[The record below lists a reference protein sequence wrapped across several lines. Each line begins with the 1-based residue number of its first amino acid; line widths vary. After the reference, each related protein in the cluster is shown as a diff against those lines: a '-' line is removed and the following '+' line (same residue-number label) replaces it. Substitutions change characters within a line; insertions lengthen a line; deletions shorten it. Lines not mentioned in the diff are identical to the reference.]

1 MAPVILDGQSLTPQ
15 SVEKIAFGE
24 KVSID
29 AVTRPLLEKGR
40 RIVERHLEEGIPLY
54 GLNTGL
60 GARAGEMLPPEALAE
75 FSLRMVRGRAQ
86 GLGEPLTASQ
96 VRAVIATRLN
106 TLLSGAA
113 GASPSLADYLVE
125 VLNRNVLPV
134 MRRHAS
140 IGAGD
145 LVAMAALPHALIG
158 EGEILVN
165 DERGPAGEAL
175 AAAGLKPLTLKPK
188 DGQVLCNSTAFS
200 VGLAALA
207 AARARRAVTS
217 LQIAGALSFV
227 GFRGNPTPF
236 ARPATRIR
244 PQPGEVEA
252 GDELLALTDF
262 GASDKKP
269 RRFQDPLSLRCMP
282 QVHGAAYAEAE
293 RLEAALAIELNSV
306 ADNPVVLLD
315 EETIIGTSNF
325 HMPHL
330 TLTLDGMARALALAA
345 TDSVS
350 RIAKLM
356 STNFS
361 DLPPLL
367 SSTSADRAG
376 LAPLL
381 KPAEALRAEII
392 HLANPVPILPSQ
404 NADGQEDAATFSALA
419 AQKLAE
425 LLDRLDLM
433 IALELLAGAQ
443 AIDLAGLTKLP
454 AKLAPVHT
462 RLRALSRFID
472 DDRPL
477 GREIEQIAA
486 ELVKAGELITAI
498 PDFPPLPLAGEGAR
512 QGG

>member
-1 MAPVILDGQSLTPQ
+1 MAPLILDGRSLTPE
-15 SVEKIAFGE
+15 SVEKVAFGE
-24 KVSID
+24 EVAID
-29 AVTRPLLEKGR
+29 GATQALRDKGR
-40 RIVERHLEEGIPLY
+40 RIVEHHLKDGIPVY

-60 GARAGEMLPPEALAE
+60 GARAGQMLPAEALAE

-86 GLGEPLTASQ
+86 GLGAPLTAAEA
-96 VRAVIATRLN
+96 RAVMVTRLN

-113 GASPSLADYLVE
+113 GASPSLADYLADA
-125 VLNRNVLPV
+125 LNRNIVPV
-134 MRRHAS
+134 MPRHAS

-158 EGEILVN
+158 EGEILV
-165 DERGPAGEAL
+165 AGERKPARDAL
-175 AAAGLKPLTLKPK
+175 AAAGLQPLTLAPK

-207 AARARRAVTS
+207 AARARRTVTS

-252 GDELLALTDF
+252 GNELLALTDF
-262 GASDKKP
+262 GAGSDKP
-269 RRFQDPLSLRCMP
+269 RRFQDPLSFRCMP
-282 QVHGAAYAEAE
+282 QVHGAAYAEAQ
-293 RLEAALAIELNSV
+293 RLDAALAVELNSV

-315 EETIIGTSNF
+315 EEKIIGTSNF

-330 TLTLDGMARALALAA
+330 TLTLDSMARALALAA

-356 STNFS
+356 SPSFS

-367 SSTSADRAG
+367 SSPSVDRAG
-376 LAPLL
+376 FAPLL

-392 HLANPVPILPSQ
+392 HLATPVPILPSQ

-419 AQKLAE
+419 AQKLSE
-425 LLDRLDLM
+425 LLDRLDLLV
-433 IALELLAGAQ
+433 ALELLAGAQ
-443 AIDLAGLTKLP
+443 AVDLAGIKKLP
-454 AKLAPVHT
+454 AKLAPVHA
-462 RLRALSRFID
+462 RLRAISRFID

-477 GREIEQIAA
+477 GREVERIAV
-486 ELVKAGELITAI
+486 ELVRAGKLNTLT
-498 PDFPPLPLAGEGAR
+498 PL
-512 QGG
+512 

>member
-1 MAPVILDGQSLTPQ
+1 MAPLILDGRSLTPEG
-15 SVEKIAFGE
+15 VEQVARGE
-24 KVSID
+24 KVAID
-29 AVTRPLLEKGR
+29 SATRALLEKGR
-40 RIVERHLEEGIPLY
+40 RIVERHLEEGIPVY

-60 GARAGEMLPPEALAE
+60 GARAGERLPAEALAE

-86 GLGEPLTASQ
+86 GLGAPLTAPEA
-96 VRAVIATRLN
+96 RAVIVTRLN
-106 TLLSGAA
+106 TVLSGNA
-113 GASPSLADYLVE
+113 GASPDVADYLVQ
-125 VLNRNVLPV
+125 VLNRNILPA
-134 MRRHAS
+134 MPRHAS

-158 EGEILVN
+158 EGEILV
-165 DERGPAGEAL
+165 DGVRKPAGDAL
-175 AAAGLKPLTLKPK
+175 AAAGLAPLALKPK

-217 LQIAGALSFV
+217 LQIAGALSFT
-227 GFRGNPTPF
+227 GFRGNRTPF
-236 ARPATRIR
+236 AKPATRIR

-252 GDELLALTDF
+252 GDELLALTDY
-262 GASDKKP
+262 GASDRKP
-269 RRFQDPLSLRCMP
+269 RRFQDPLSFRCMP
-282 QVHGAAYAEAE
+282 QVHGAAYAEAQ
-293 RLEAALAIELNSV
+293 RLEAALAVELNSV

-330 TLTLDGMARALALAA
+330 ALVLDGTARALALAA

-350 RIAKLM
+350 RIARLM
-356 STNFS
+356 SPAFS

-376 LAPLL
+376 FAPLL

-419 AQKLAE
+419 AQKLGD

-443 AIDLAGLTKLP
+443 AVDLAGLKRLP
-454 AKLAPVHT
+454 EKLAPVHA
-462 RLRALSRFID
+462 RIRAISRFID

-477 GREIEQIAA
+477 GREIERVAA
-486 ELVKAGELITAI
+486 ELISTSELIQFTSSRRKLGS
-498 PDFPPLPLAGEGAR
+498 PE
-512 QGG
+512 

>member
-1 MAPVILDGQSLTPQ
+1 MAPVILDGRSLTPG
-15 SVEKIAFGE
+15 SVEKVAFGE
-24 KVSID
+24 NVVI
-29 AVTRPLLEKGR
+29 AEAARPLLARGR
-40 RIVERHLEEGIPLY
+40 RIVERHLEDGIPVY

-60 GARAGEMLPPEALAE
+60 GARAGSMLPAEALAQ

-86 GLGEPLTASQ
+86 GLGPPLTAPEA
-96 VRAVIATRLN
+96 RAVMVTRLN

-113 GASPSLADYLVE
+113 GASPAVADHLAL
-125 VLNRNVLPV
+125 VLNRNIVPV
-134 MRRHAS
+134 MPRHAS

-158 EGEILVN
+158 EGEILV
-165 DERGPAGEAL
+165 DGARRPAREAL
-175 AAAGLKPLTLKPK
+175 AAAGLAPLALAPK

-200 VGLAALA
+200 VGLGALA

-217 LQIAGALSFV
+217 LQVAGALSFV

-236 ARPATRIR
+236 AKPATRIR

-252 GDELLALTDF
+252 GDELLALIDG
-262 GASDKKP
+262 GAGDGTA
-269 RRFQDPLSLRCMP
+269 RRFQDPLSFRCLT
-282 QVHGAAYAEAE
+282 QVHGAAYAEVG
-293 RLEAALAIELNSV
+293 RLEAALAIELNTV

-315 EETIIGTSNF
+315 EEKIIGTSNF

-330 TLTLDGMARALALAA
+330 TLALDGVARALALAA
-345 TDSVS
+345 TDAVS

-356 STNFS
+356 SPSFS

-367 SSTSADRAG
+367 SSTHADRAG
-376 LAPLL
+376 FAPLL
-381 KPAEALRAEII
+381 KPAEALRAEIV

-425 LLDRLDLM
+425 LLDRLDLLT
-433 IALELLAGAQ
+433 ALELMAGAQ
-443 AIDLAGLTKLP
+443 AVDLAGLTQLP
-454 AKLAPVHT
+454 AKLAPVHACV
-462 RLRALSRFID
+462 RAVSSFID

-477 GREIEQIAA
+477 GREVERIASD
-486 ELVKAGELITAI
+486 LVRAGELIQA
-498 PDFPPLPLAGEGAR
+498 AS
-512 QGG
+512 

>member
-1 MAPVILDGQSLTPQ
+1 MAPVILDGRSLTPA

-24 KVSID
+24 KVAID
-29 AVTRPLLEKGR
+29 AAMHPLLDKGR
-40 RIVERHLEEGIPLY
+40 RIVERHLDEGIPVY

-60 GARAGEMLPPEALAE
+60 GARAGEMLPAQALAE
-75 FSLRMVRGRAQ
+75 FSLRTVRGRAQ
-86 GLGEPLTASQ
+86 GLGTPLTAPE
-96 VRAVIATRLN
+96 VRAVIAARLN

-113 GASPSLADYLVE
+113 GASPHLADYLVE
-125 VLNRNVLPV
+125 VLNRNILPV
-134 MRRHAS
+134 MPRHAS

-158 EGEILVN
+158 EGEVLVKG
-165 DERGPAGEAL
+165 ERKPAFDAL

-188 DGQVLCNSTAFS
+188 EGQVLCNSTAFS

-217 LQIAGALSFV
+217 LQISGALSFV

-236 ARPATRIR
+236 AKSATRIR

-262 GASDKKP
+262 GGADSKP
-269 RRFQDPLSLRCMP
+269 RRFQDPLSFRCMP
-282 QVHGAAYAEAE
+282 QVHGAACAEVQ
-293 RLEAALAIELNSV
+293 RLEAALAVELNSV
-306 ADNPVVLLD
+306 ADNPVVLID
-315 EETIIGTSNF
+315 EERIIGTSNF

-330 TLTLDGMARALALAA
+330 TLVLDGMARALALAA
-345 TDSVS
+345 TNSVS

-356 STNFS
+356 SPAFS

-376 LAPLL
+376 FAPLL

-425 LLDRLDLM
+425 LIDRLDLLV
-433 IALELLAGAQ
+433 ALELLAGAQ
-443 AIDLAGLTKLP
+443 AVDLARLRKLP
-454 AKLAPVHT
+454 EKLAPVHA
-462 RLRALSRFID
+462 RVRAIAHFID

-477 GREIEQIAA
+477 GREIERIAA
-486 ELVKAGELITAI
+486 ELVRTGELVSAV
-498 PDFPPLPLAGEGAR
+498 E
-512 QGG
+512 

>member
-1 MAPVILDGQSLTPQ
+1 MAPVILDGRSLTSA

-29 AVTRPLLEKGR
+29 AEARPLLEKGR
-40 RIVERHLEEGIPLY
+40 RIVERHLSEGIPVY

-60 GARAGEMLPPEALAE
+60 GARAGEMLPPERLAE
-75 FSLRMVRGRAQ
+75 FSLRTVRGRAQ
-86 GLGEPLTASQ
+86 GLGEPLSLAE

-106 TLLSGAA
+106 TLLTGSA
-113 GASPSLADYLVE
+113 GASPSLADCLAE

-134 MRRHAS
+134 MPRHGS

-158 EGEILVN
+158 EGEILV
-165 DERGPAGEAL
+165 DGQRKPAREAL
-175 AAAGLKPLTLKPK
+175 AAAGLDPLTLKPK
-188 DGQVLCNSTAFS
+188 EGQVMCNSTAFS

-207 AARARRAVTS
+207 AARTRRAVAS

-236 ARPATRIR
+236 AGPATRIR

-262 GASDKKP
+262 GAHEYRP
-269 RRFQDPLSLRCMP
+269 RRFQDPLSFRCMP
-282 QVHGAAYAEAE
+282 QVHGAAYAEVA
-293 RLEAALAIELNSV
+293 RLQAALAVELNSV

-330 TLTLDGMARALALAA
+330 TLALDSTARALALAA

-356 STNFS
+356 SPSFS

-367 SSTSADRAG
+367 SSTSTDRAG
-376 LAPLL
+376 FAPLL

-392 HLANPVPILPSQ
+392 HLSNPVPILPSQ

-425 LLDRLDLM
+425 LLDRLDLL

-443 AIDLAGLTKLP
+443 AVDLAGVKTLP
-454 AKLAPVHT
+454 ERLAPVHA
-462 RLRALSRFID
+462 RIRAIALFID

-477 GREIEQIAA
+477 GREIERIAV
-486 ELVKAGELITAI
+486 ELVRMGDLVSTT
-498 PDFPPLPLAGEGAR
+498 G
-512 QGG
+512 

>member
-1 MAPVILDGQSLTPQ
+1 MAPLILDGRSLTPAG
-15 SVEKIAFGE
+15 VEKIAFGE
-24 KVSID
+24 KVAI
-29 AVTRPLLEKGR
+29 APTARPLLEKGR
-40 RIVERHLEEGIPLY
+40 RIVERHLEEGIPVY

-60 GARAGEMLPPEALAE
+60 GARAGEMLPQEALAE
-75 FSLRMVRGRAQ
+75 FSLRTVRGRAQ
-86 GLGEPLTASQ
+86 GLGAPLTAPEL
-96 VRAVIATRLN
+96 RAVIATRLN
-106 TLLSGAA
+106 TLHSGAA
-113 GASPSLADYLVE
+113 GASPPLADYLVE

-134 MRRHAS
+134 MPRHAS

-158 EGEILVN
+158 EGEILV
-165 DERGPAGEAL
+165 AGERKPAREAL
-175 AAAGLKPLTLKPK
+175 VAAGLEPLTLKPK

-236 ARPATRIR
+236 AKPATRIR
-244 PQPGEVEA
+244 PQPGELEA

-262 GASDKKP
+262 GRAVSKP
-269 RRFQDPLSLRCMP
+269 RRFQDPLSFRCMP
-282 QVHGAAYAEAE
+282 QVHGAAYAEVE
-293 RLEAALAIELNSV
+293 RLEAALAVELNSV

-330 TLTLDGMARALALAA
+330 TLALDGMARALALAA

-356 STNFS
+356 SPAFS

-367 SSTSADRAG
+367 SSTSTDRAG
-376 LAPLL
+376 FAPLL

-392 HLANPVPILPSQ
+392 DLANPVPILPSQ
-404 NADGQEDAATFSALA
+404 NADGQEDSATFSALA
-419 AQKLAE
+419 AQKLGE
-425 LLDRLDLM
+425 LLDRLDLLV
-433 IALELLAGAQ
+433 ALELLAGAQ
-443 AIDLAGLTKLP
+443 AVDLAGLKKLP
-454 AKLAPVHT
+454 EKLAPVHA
-462 RLRALSRFID
+462 RIRAIARFVD
-472 DDRPL
+472 DDRSL
-477 GREIEQIAA
+477 GREIEQIAFQVIRTG
-486 ELVKAGELITAI
+486 ELVSL
-498 PDFPPLPLAGEGAR
+498 PPR
-512 QGG
+512 

>member
-1 MAPVILDGQSLTPQ
+1 MAPLILDGRSLKPE
-15 SVEKIAFGE
+15 SVEKVAFGE
-24 KVSID
+24 EVAID
-29 AVTRPLLEKGR
+29 GATQALRDKGR
-40 RIVERHLEEGIPLY
+40 HIVERHLAESIPVY

-60 GARAGEMLPPEALAE
+60 GARAGQMLPAEALAE

-86 GLGEPLTASQ
+86 GLGTPLTAPEA
-96 VRAVIATRLN
+96 RAVMVTRLN

-113 GASPSLADYLVE
+113 GASPSLADYLAD
-125 VLNRNVLPV
+125 VLNRHIVPV
-134 MRRHAS
+134 MPRHAS

-158 EGEILVN
+158 EGEVLV
-165 DERGPAGEAL
+165 AGERKPARDAL
-175 AAAGLKPLTLKPK
+175 TAAGLRLLTLAPK

-207 AARARRAVTS
+207 GARARRAVTS
-217 LQIAGALSFV
+217 LQIAGAISFV

-236 ARPATRIR
+236 ARSATRIR

-262 GASDKKP
+262 GASEYKP
-269 RRFQDPLSLRCMP
+269 RRFQDPLSFRCMP
-282 QVHGAAYAEAE
+282 QVHGAAYAEAQ
-293 RLEAALAIELNSV
+293 RLDAALAVELNSV

-315 EETIIGTSNF
+315 EEKIIGTSNF

-330 TLTLDGMARALALAA
+330 TLALDSMARALALAA

-356 STNFS
+356 SPSFS

-367 SSTSADRAG
+367 SSTSVDRAG
-376 LAPLL
+376 FAPLL

-392 HLANPVPILPSQ
+392 HLSNPVPILPSQ

-419 AQKLAE
+419 AQKLGE
-425 LLDRLDLM
+425 LLDRLDLLV
-433 IALELLAGAQ
+433 ALELLAGAQ
-443 AIDLAGLTKLP
+443 AVDLAGIKKLP
-454 AKLAPVHT
+454 AFLAPVHA
-462 RLRALSRFID
+462 RLRAISRFID

-477 GREIEQIAA
+477 GREIERIAVD
-486 ELVKAGELITAI
+486 LVRAGKLNTLA
-498 PDFPPLPLAGEGAR
+498 PL
-512 QGG
+512 

>member
-1 MAPVILDGQSLTPQ
+1 MAPLILDGRSLTPE
-15 SVEKIAFGE
+15 SVEKVAFGE
-24 KVSID
+24 EVAID
-29 AVTRPLLEKGR
+29 GATRALRDKGR
-40 RIVERHLEEGIPLY
+40 RIVERHLAENIPVY

-60 GARAGEMLPPEALAE
+60 GARAGQMLPAAALAE

-86 GLGEPLTASQ
+86 GLGPPLTAPEA
-96 VRAVIATRLN
+96 RAVMVTRLN

-113 GASPSLADYLVE
+113 GASPALADYLADA
-125 VLNRNVLPV
+125 LNRHIVPV
-134 MRRHAS
+134 MPRHAS

-158 EGEILVN
+158 EGEVLV
-165 DERGPAGEAL
+165 AGERKPARDAL
-175 AAAGLKPLTLKPK
+175 AAAGLKPLTLAPK

-207 AARARRAVTS
+207 AVRARRAVTS
-217 LQIAGALSFV
+217 LQIAGALSFF

-252 GDELLALTDF
+252 GDELLALTGFD
-262 GASDKKP
+262 ASGDKP
-269 RRFQDPLSLRCMP
+269 RRFQDPLSFRCMP
-282 QVHGAAYAEAE
+282 QVHGAAYAEAQ
-293 RLEAALAIELNSV
+293 RLEAALAVELNSV

-315 EETIIGTSNF
+315 EEKIIGTSNF

-330 TLTLDGMARALALAA
+330 TLALDSMARALALAA

-356 STNFS
+356 SPSFS

-367 SSTSADRAG
+367 SSTSVDRAG
-376 LAPLL
+376 FAPLL

-419 AQKLAE
+419 AQKLGE
-425 LLDRLDLM
+425 LLDRLDLLV
-433 IALELLAGAQ
+433 ALELLAGAQ
-443 AIDLAGLTKLP
+443 AVDLAGLTKLP
-454 AKLAPVHT
+454 AKLAPVHA
-462 RLRALSRFID
+462 RLRAISRFVD

-477 GREIEQIAA
+477 GREIERLAV
-486 ELVKAGELITAI
+486 ELVGTGKLITLA
-498 PDFPPLPLAGEGAR
+498 PL
-512 QGG
+512 